1 MLSHLFNE
9 LTMKQDVPT
18 CMNHIVRNM
27 IIINRLRCA
36 NRWESVGQR
45 VSRKT
50 IKLLLELTLT
60 PEVIHICRHILRS
73 LATIRWL
80 PSFVVVCV
88 RYSSLP
94 NIDFVGIGRGG
105 GVRLT
110 PLTNNK
116 IYYCQCWNKIL
127 LLLLRS
133 AS

>member
-9 LTMKQDVPT
+9 LTTKQDVPT

-45 VSRKT
+45 VSKKT
-50 IKLLLELTLT
+50 IKLHLELTLT
-60 PEVIHICRHILRS
+60 PEVIHICRHTLYCSR
-73 LATIRWL
+73 
-80 PSFVVVCV
+80 PFVVVCV

-94 NIDFVGIGRGG
+94 NIDFVGIGRGD